1 MNPSYRSSRVR
12 GAPLLKRAPLNV
24 KAIASP
30 ASAVNANERR
40 YETKPSASST
50 PQSQLTYKPEFSTW
64 PSKER
69 MSDDFRR
76 TASSNLRVSS
86 SGTKKAC
93 VLFYTPETEELAKK
107 VAAVENSNITL
118 GKIRW
123 RKFADSFPD
132 LLVEDA
138 ESIRNKHVAF
148 LGSFHNPSVIFEQ
161 VRCSEV
167 LLAALLMLL

>member
-1 MNPSYRSSRVR
+1 MEATSLDR
-12 GAPLLKRAPLNV
+12 L
-24 KAIASP
+24 
-30 ASAVNANERR
+30 
-40 YETKPSASST
+40 ST
-50 PQSQLTYKPEFSTW
+50 QPK
-64 PSKER
+64 
-69 MSDDFRR
+69 DFRR
-76 TASSNLRVSS
+76 MTSNV
-86 SGTKKAC
+86 GPGNMDKPC
-93 VLFYTPETEELAKK
+93 VLFFTPETEELAKK

-161 VRCSEV
+161 VG
-167 LLAALLMLL
+167 LL

>member
-1 MNPSYRSSRVR
+1 MNIKYQNSI
-12 GAPLLKRAPLNV
+12 RAQCGSTTGRRAMKV
-24 KAIASP
+24 MAIASP
-30 ASAVNANERR
+30 AVALNSNERR
-40 YETKPSASST
+40 YETKPLASS
-50 PQSQLTYKPEFSTW
+50 PSQLTYKPEFSTW

-69 MSDDFRR
+69 VSDDFRR
-76 TASSNLRVSS
+76 TASSNLRVSN
-86 SGTKKAC
+86 SGLRKAC

-161 VRCSEV
+161 VG
-167 LLAALLMLL
+167 LL